1 MKNNKFILIK
11 DIFLTVLAAFI
22 MAFNL
27 NSFVHDGN
35 ITPCGFSGLA
45 VLITRIGAKFNFKT
59 PSYSILYLLFNLPAT
74 ILVIKTVGKRF
85 TFISLIDVVL
95 TSVFVKILPNINI
108 TDDLLLAAVFGGI
121 LNGLSNSL
129 VLIGEGC
136 GGGLDFISIYAAKKF
151 KKSFWNEA
159 MFLNALMI
167 CIAGI
172 LFGWETALYSIIFQ
186 FVNTQVLNYTDNRFK
201 RTCLVIITQKTNEVC
216 QAIYKDF
223 HHTVTIMDGIG
234 GFTQEPRKVLY
245 TVCGQYETNN
255 LIEKILSLDPKA
267 FINITHSQ
275 RVIGNFH
282 EKPFY

>member
-1 MKNNKFILIK
+1 MHNNKLTLLR
-11 DIFLTVLAAFI
+11 DITFSLVAAFL
-22 MAFNL
+22 MAINL

-35 ITPCGFSGLA
+35 IVPCGFSGLA
-45 VLITRIGAKFNFKT
+45 VLITRIGNKFNFET
-59 PSYSILYLLFNLPAT
+59 LSYSVLYLLFNLPAT
-74 ILVIKTVGKRF
+74 ILVIRNVGKRF
-85 TFISLIDVVL
+85 TFISLIDVVM
-95 TSVFVKILPNINI
+95 TSVFVKIIPYINI

-129 VLIGEGC
+129 VLVGEGC

-159 MFLNALMI
+159 MVLNAIMI
-167 CIAGI
+167 SIAGL
-172 LFGWETALYSIIFQ
+172 LFGWEAALYSIIFQ
-186 FVNTQVLNYTDNRFK
+186 FVNAQVLNYADNRYK
-201 RTCLVIITQKTNEVC
+201 RSCLVIITEKTDEVC

-223 HHTVTIMDGIG
+223 HHTVTILNGIG
-234 GFTQEPRKVLY
+234 GFTQEERKVLY

-255 LIEKILSLDPKA
+255 LVEKILSLDSKA

>member
-11 DIFLTVLAAFI
+11 DIILTVLAAFI

-45 VLITRIGAKFNFKT
+45 VLITRIGTKFNFKT

-74 ILVIKTVGKRF
+74 ILVVKTVGKRF

-95 TSVFVKILPNINI
+95 TSVFVKILPNIKI

-121 LNGLSNSL
+121 LNGVSNSL

-151 KKSFWNEA
+151 KKSFWNEV

-167 CIAGI
+167 CIAGV
-172 LFGWETALYSIIFQ
+172 LFGWESALYSIIFQ